1 MPIYIVYNPQTAG
14 VYIEQEMKAAYT
26 ETANKRKFR
35 SFSVW
40 VESLIKSGQL
50 EIA

>member
-1 MPIYIVYNPQTAG
+1 MSVYIVYNPQTAG
-14 VYIEQEMKAAYT
+14 IYTEQEMRAVYIK
-26 ETANKRKFR
+26 TANKRKFR